1 MRVFPIL
8 LKWTEQQSKI
18 RQSAP
23 FAFQIQEYVPRHR
36 WRWGRLGKGI
46 GRVPIPV
53 VCGASENSSAG
64 GNGLHNNPVGWA
76 GCPDHRWSVQF
87 ITDPLIIIYELI
99 DEIIDMKEENQV
111 IKFEEINF
119 AQVVHFRL
127 NKMEDCRMLS
137 ITSFQEWKRLTK
149 PNFSVIGNANFSC
162 SASPLSST
170 KIAGHLVDSFL
181 LRIFSSSWAS
191 WCFFHLAMRYTKNS
205 LPVGG

>member
-1 MRVFPIL
+1 MTIPIFSHDFIPRYTGVVNRGKWPKFWGHSTVFSTINRSTFHVPNPRYT
-8 LKWTEQQSKI
+8 W
-18 RQSAP
+18 AP
-23 FAFQIQEYVPRHR
+23 RSSMIGAVPYRS
-36 WRWGRLGKGI
+36 L
-46 GRVPIPV
+46 
-53 VCGASENSSAG
+53 
-64 GNGLHNNPVGWA
+64 NNNL
-76 GCPDHRWSVQF
+76 R
-87 ITDPLIIIYELI
+87 IN

-170 KIAGHLVDSFL
+170 KIADHLVDSFL
-181 LRIFSSSWAS
+181 LGIFSSSWAS
-191 WCFFHLAMRYTKNS
+191 
-205 LPVGG
+205 